1 MSCPPRFT
9 QQQVIDALIRNGG
22 LKGATARALHCNRLT
37 VARYIKR
44 YPAVKE
50 AQEDAI
56 GDTIDTA
63 QAKLV
68 EMVEQG
74 DWRAVRY
81 MLSTLGKDRGF
92 TERQE
97 IVAADDPTEA
107 LRRRIEADIIRV
119 YGNGGGDDDDEEEYD
134 EEEDE

>member
-9 QQQVIDALIRNGG
+9 QQQVIDALIRSGG
-22 LKGATARALHCNRLT
+22 LKGAAARALHCNRLT
-37 VARYIKR
+37 VARYVKR

-50 AQEDAI
+50 AQEDALEN
-56 GDTIDTA
+56 TIDTA
-63 QAKLV
+63 QGKLV

-81 MLSTLGKDRGF
+81 MLSTLGKNRGF

-97 IVAADDPTEA
+97 IVSVGDDAEA
-107 LRRRIEADIIRV
+107 RHCQFEEDVKRV
-119 YGNGGGDDDDEEEYD
+119 YGDGDD
-134 EEEDE
+134 